1 MPTGTKKHPYSIGV
15 PFKPI
20 RAVPVDMF
28 PHTPH
33 CELAVLFERAR
44 EARVSAPTHAVD
56 ATAAAAAGEAP
67 E

>member
-1 MPTGTKKHPYSIGV
+1 MPTGTKKHPCSIGI
-15 PFKPI
+15 PFKPV

-44 EARVSAPTHAVD
+44 EARVSAKAQSE
-56 ATAAAAAGEAP
+56 AAPAGDVP